1 MFHSARDMLDVCK
14 EICSLTEEFAAE
26 YEELSRE
33 CIELP
38 GKFFRKLFSES
49 LYLKSLFLGS
59 LISESL
65 FSESLFSE
73 SLFLESLSLGSL
85 ISESPGRG
93 RSNEIVRL
101 VNRVIVWRRS

>member
-65 FSESLFSE
+65 FSESLF
-73 SLFLESLSLGSL
+73 LESLSLGSL